1 MKILI
6 YDNNKQDLEKFCSMI
21 NLYPIEIL
29 VDKASN
35 YEDILYFLN
44 NHNYEKIFINYDDD
58 TGKKLLNV
66 IIEKNPQQNVFLLSE
81 RNDCPLEKNCD
92 LCKSKFKKNIIIKP
106 LSQNQLTKIISRKF
120 TCENEFLS
128 TKEFNLKKIKKKVQ
142 LEYPYLKFEYCK
154 DRDSFLSDNIPTSA
168 LVFVTDLLTQHEIT
182 FQVTHK
188 NQIIIQ

>member
-1 MKILI
+1 MRILI
-6 YDNNKQDLEKFCSMI
+6 YDNSKQNLEKFCNMI
-21 NLYPIEIL
+21 DLYPIEII

-35 YEDILYFLN
+35 YKDILYFFD
-44 NHNYEKIFINYDDD
+44 NHYYDKIFIDYNDDI
-58 TGKKLLNV
+58 GKKLLDK
-66 IIEKNPQQNVFLLSE
+66 IIEKNPLQKIFLLSDK
-81 RNDCPLEKNCD
+81 NDCPLEKNCE
-92 LCKSKFKKNIIIKP
+92 LCKNKFKKNIIIKP

-128 TKEFNLKKIKKKVQ
+128 TKEFNLEKIKKRVQ

-168 LVFVTDLLTQHEIT
+168 LVFVTDLLNQHEIP

-188 NQIIIQ
+188 NQIVIQ